1 MNKATSSY
9 TLNCR
14 KKRSFITYLAFIIS
28 VKFCATHYNCRF
40 LNKIT
45 NNFPNMLLTYEKHVQ
60 GTCSLLRLYSSATTF
75 LDLQSLSAD
84 GHWMILTGCQNV
96 KWLECLCNRDTTL
109 LTDKSFFHVH
119 WFINKYIKP
128 KNIIYNFLRN
138 KISKYNAAGRHF

>member
-1 MNKATSSY
+1 MQHTTIAG
-9 TLNCR
+9 
-14 KKRSFITYLAFIIS
+14 
-28 VKFCATHYNCRF
+28 F

-45 NNFPNMLLTYEKHVQ
+45 NVFPNTLLTYEKHVQ

-109 LTDKSFFHVH
+109 LTDKSFFYVH
-119 WFINKYIKP
+119 
-128 KNIIYNFLRN
+128 
-138 KISKYNAAGRHF
+138 

>member
-1 MNKATSSY
+1 MQHTTIAG
-9 TLNCR
+9 
-14 KKRSFITYLAFIIS
+14 
-28 VKFCATHYNCRF
+28 F

-45 NNFPNMLLTYEKHVQ
+45 NTFPNILLTYEKHVQ
-60 GTCSLLRLYSSATTF
+60 ETCSLLRLYSSATTF

-84 GHWMILTGCQNV
+84 GHWMILRGCQNV

-138 KISKYNAAGRHF
+138 RFQNIMQQAGIFKGIFKIAKGQWLFNIILPRVIWGHGWLGM

>member
-1 MNKATSSY
+1 MI
-9 TLNCR
+9 LVR
-14 KKRSFITYLAFIIS
+14 
-28 VKFCATHYNCRF
+28 FCAIAGF

-45 NNFPNMLLTYEKHVQ
+45 NFFPNMYEKHVQ
-60 GTCSLLRLYSSATTF
+60 ETCSLLRLYSSATTF

-119 WFINKYIKP
+119 
-128 KNIIYNFLRN
+128 
-138 KISKYNAAGRHF
+138 